1 MALCPKSSPLEIP
14 EIALLIAAHLD
25 DKSLVIA
32 CRVSRLW
39 RRLCQPLIFRSLAC
53 TDLHRKSCYEGV
65 LRHPH
70 MIRSFEWYS
79 QPDTEGVFAD
89 LATINKQLE
98 RDFSVKQRLATIGH
112 LKKNKKTA
120 KGVLKHAD
128 DDVIEDL
135 DCAANADGSNSCY
148 YSSQDDGFDDDDDDD
163 DDDDEYDDD
172 DDDENEFDFDLSEE
186 DDLHHRRIGGSAG
199 SSGGGGGSSS
209 TRRGRTGRSGSGKS
223 SAGARSR
230 RGHQGRTGRGI
241 DPISTALMRRSAGPS
256 SSSSS
261 SSTVATTSSSS
272 TALTTTT
279 TTTTAT
285 TTTTTTTTTMTASN
299 HYHHL
304 LHRQRLLMQLEREQ
318 AAYLQDEKELTEDE
332 IESLLLKSCGL
343 TSLTLFKSN
352 RLGASLV
359 NTIWTALPSLVTL
372 KLHTKHLMGVESL
385 DLTELMRVCPL
396 LETLWLSGMPC
407 TFDSEDY
414 RDKEREKD
422 HKSHCSNFVMC
433 TTHPGRV
440 ILRATS
446 TTCRESDYL
455 MKRYSRQE
463 AEPMKFRLKELMLR
477 NVGICVD
484 ELQDLTNH
492 CPGLEQLFLY
502 DTLQWEWPISFFP
515 TLAKSCPK
523 LWSFQFDTPLRP
535 VTEDGIIEV
544 LEALPNLRTFGARL
558 THFGDRALR
567 LLQSGACP
575 NLTSLDVS
583 FSRFRRLTSEQV
595 RIFLMSY
602 PKLKHF
608 KADGIFLNEEQD
620 DHDLG
625 SGSDED
631 HQNWVCTE
639 LETLLIGFHNPLN
652 LRARNTL
659 MYSQL
664 RRLTKLRYLGITD
677 TFLKISIKVGLS
689 QLAVL
694 KELRHFNIET
704 SNYPKLR
711 RSDIDWIAQNWPK
724 LEILQIGGGGDP
736 NTHRRVR
743 GWLAEAGR
751 SEIKVYS
758 QKHM

>member
-1 MALCPKSSPLEIP
+1 MALCPKTSPLEIP
-14 EIALLIAAHLD
+14 EIVLQIAAFLD
-25 DKSLVIA
+25 DKSLVYASRIN
-32 CRVSRLW
+32 RLW
-39 RRLCQPLIFRSLAC
+39 RRLCQPLMVRTLLC
-53 TDLHRKSCYEGV
+53 TDLQRKSCYEEA
-65 LRHPH
+65 LRHTH
-70 MIRSFEWYS
+70 MVRSIEWYS
-79 QPDTEGVFAD
+79 QPDTEGIFAD

-135 DCAANADGSNSCY
+135 DCADGSCY
-148 YSSQDDGFDDDDDDD
+148 YSSHDDGLEDDDDDD
-163 DDDDEYDDD
+163 DDDDECDDDD
-172 DDDENEFDFDLSEE
+172 DDDESCFDLSEE
-186 DDLHHRRIGGSAG
+186 DDLHRRS
-199 SSGGGGGSSS
+199 
-209 TRRGRTGRSGSGKS
+209 RRGRAGRSSSGKS
-223 SAGARSR
+223 SAA
-230 RGHQGRTGRGI
+230 
-241 DPISTALMRRSAGPS
+241 
-256 SSSSS
+256 
-261 SSTVATTSSSS
+261 TSSSS
-272 TALTTTT
+272 H
-279 TTTTAT
+279 
-285 TTTTTTTTTMTASN
+285 N
-299 HYHHL
+299 HHL

-318 AAYLQDEKELTEDE
+318 QAYVQDEKELTEDE
-332 IESLLLKSCGL
+332 IQQLLLQSCGL
-343 TSLTLFKSN
+343 MSLTLFKSN

-359 NTIWTALPSLVTL
+359 NTIWTALPNLVTL

-385 DLTELMRVCPL
+385 DLAELLRVCPV

-414 RDKEREKD
+414 RDKERDKD
-422 HKSHCSNFVMC
+422 KSHCSNYVMC

-446 TTCRESDYL
+446 TTCRDTDYL
-455 MKRYSRQE
+455 QKRNSRQE
-463 AEPMKFRLKELMLR
+463 AEPMKFRLKEILLR
-477 NVGICVD
+477 NVCICVD

-492 CPGLEQLFLY
+492 CPDLEQLFLY

-515 TLAKSCPK
+515 TLARSCPK

-620 DHDLG
+620 DDDLG
-625 SGSDED
+625 PAED
-631 HQNWVCTE
+631 QNWVCTE
-639 LETLLIGFHNPLN
+639 LETLLIGFHNPFN

-689 QLAVL
+689 QLTVL

>member
-1 MALCPKSSPLEIP
+1 MSLCPKASPLEIP
-14 EIALLIAAHLD
+14 EIILLIVPLLD
-25 DKSLVIA
+25 EKSLVNA
-32 CRVSRLW
+32 VRVSRMW
-39 RRLCQPLIFRSLAC
+39 HRICQPFLFRSLQC
-53 TDLHRKSCYEGV
+53 TDLQRKSCYEGV
-65 LRHPH
+65 LRHPQNV
-70 MIRSFEWYS
+70 RSLEWYS
-79 QPDTEGVFAD
+79 QPDTEGIFAD
-89 LATINKQLE
+89 LATINKQQE

-120 KGVLKHAD
+120 KGLLKHAD

-135 DCAANADGSNSCY
+135 DCAAADGGC
-148 YSSQDDGFDDDDDDD
+148 YSSQDDGCYDDDDASDDDDDDD
-163 DDDDEYDDD
+163 DYDDFED
-172 DDDENEFDFDLSEE
+172 EDENGDLTLSEE
-186 DDLHHRRIGGSAG
+186 DDLLHRRG
-199 SSGGGGGSSS
+199 
-209 TRRGRTGRSGSGKS
+209 RRGRTGRGSSGTSSQNK

-230 RGHQGRTGRGI
+230 RGHQGRSGR
-241 DPISTALMRRSAGPS
+241 ISDACMSVALMKRGGVGSSSVEFGHQLAAG
-256 SSSSS
+256 SSSS
-261 SSTVATTSSSS
+261 SSTAAAATN
-272 TALTTTT
+272 
-279 TTTTAT
+279 
-285 TTTTTTTTTMTASN
+285 MSN
-299 HYHHL
+299 NNHHI

-318 AAYLQDEKELTEDE
+318 EAYMQDEKELTEEE
-332 IESLLLKSCGL
+332 IEGLLRQTSGL

-359 NTIWTALPSLVTL
+359 NTIWTALPNLVTL

-414 RDKEREKD
+414 RDKERDKD
-422 HKSHCSNFVMC
+422 KSHCSNYVMC
-433 TTHPGRV
+433 TTHPGKV

-455 MKRYSRQE
+455 MLRNSRQE
-463 AEPMKFRLKELMLR
+463 AEPMKFRLKEILLR
-477 NVGICVD
+477 NVCICVD

-492 CPGLEQLFLY
+492 CPDLEQVFLF

-620 DHDLG
+620 DDDLG
-625 SGSDED
+625 PAEN
-631 HQNWVCTE
+631 QNWACTE
-639 LETLLIGFHNPLN
+639 LETLLIGFHNPDN

-677 TFLKISIKVGLS
+677 TFLKISIKVGLA
-689 QLAVL
+689 QLDVL

-758 QKHM
+758 QKLM